1 MSSRDF
7 PVGSV
12 VYFLHNKTER
22 VLPAQIYEKIVR
34 TSMDGEKSTYIVRV
48 RSKPKPPS
56 QDGFTLLEVDPSV
69 VDIFQTSEEMKAFM
83 VSRATVAVGNL
94 VDAAVKAS
102 EVFGVIAQEPAKTD
116 PEPAS
121 KVDENQQEEDYESWH
136 VPAADRPLKSPKK
149 ESSYAEVDLGDGRK
163 ARLKI

>member
-1 MSSRDF
+1 MSSHDF

-34 TSMDGEKSTYIVRV
+34 TSMDGEKSTYIVKV

-83 VSRATVAVGNL
+83 VSRATVAVGSL

-102 EVFGVIAQEPAKTD
+102 DVFGVQSIITQNDSISE
-116 PEPAS
+116 
-121 KVDENQQEEDYESWH
+121 VDEKQQGEDYESWH
-136 VPAADRPLKSPKK
+136 VPAADRPLKSLKK
-149 ESSYAEVDLGDGRK
+149 ESPYAEVDLGDGRK